1 MIRSLKIGFAAGIFL
16 VCLNAF
22 ADSPVSMLE
31 GVANQV
37 VSELQKNKSQLKD
50 NPNISYS
57 IIKKYLI
64 PKVDVYGMSRSV
76 LGRDAWKKAT
86 LAQKKNFAR
95 GFVKLVIRTYASALS
110 DYSDEKVTF
119 YPLRGGYEGKRF
131 LRVNSAITRS
141 SGKPIPL
148 SYSLVHKKAGWRVY
162 DMTVEGVSLLQS
174 FKSQFRAELARGDI
188 DDLIEKLKR

>member
-1 MIRSLKIGFAAGIFL
+1 
-16 VCLNAF
+16 
-22 ADSPVSMLE
+22 
-31 GVANQV
+31 VANQV